1 MKKYEKEG
9 EEGKYAND
17 QKTMVH
23 ITPNDHLGSYDHL
36 YTARDRIC
44 KFM

>member
-1 MKKYEKEG
+1 MQ
-9 EEGKYAND
+9 ND

-23 ITPNDHLGSYDHL
+23 ITPNDHSGSYDHL